1 MGLAFCLPKK
11 NNYWYNMDCATIAQL
26 VEQPFR
32 KWQVKGPTPFG
43 GSFNLRRACFIVSNI
58 SVE

>member
-1 MGLAFCLPKK
+1 
-11 NNYWYNMDCATIAQL
+11 MDCATIAQL